1 MIFPTTRSTR
11 AAWFARVAMLCGSA
25 VIALPA
31 CADDAPGM
39 FTLSGFG
46 TLGMAHSS
54 LETAD
59 YVGSSLQPNGAGA
72 TRRYDFENDS
82 KLGVQLTARLTDKLS
97 AVVQVIS
104 QHEYDNTF
112 HPRLEWANV
121 KYAFTPD
128 FSVRVGRIE
137 VPTFLNSEYR
147 NVGYAFP
154 WVRLPVEVYNAQ
166 PLTSSDG
173 ADMSYRIGKRG
184 VSNTVRVAYGYS
196 VFHVNPGM
204 FRATGKNIISV
215 DDTLEVGNF
224 LGHVGYQHATV
235 ELPFVANVPV
245 NVYSIAASYDPG
257 SWFVQGELA
266 RVTVAQVTPGYVS
279 GYVTGG
285 VRVAK
290 TTLFT
295 TYAQSHGLGHA
306 TVIPNYN
313 NGQRDLS
320 VGARWDFMKNVD
332 LKVQYDHVWV
342 PDGSTGTFINQRYG
356 YQLGSGANVFS
367 AALDFVF

>member
-1 MIFPTTRSTR
+1 MIFPDYRIGR
-11 AAWFARVAMLCGSA
+11 LARVALMCGGVLA
-25 VIALPA
+25 ALPA
-31 CADDAPGM
+31 LADDGPRM

-46 TLGMAHSS
+46 TLGMTHSS
-54 LETAD
+54 LDTAD
-59 YVGSSLQPNGAGA
+59 YVSSSLQPNGAGA

-82 KLGVQLTARLTDKLS
+82 KVGVQLSAHLTDKLS

-104 QHEYDNTF
+104 QHEYDNSF
-112 HPRLEWANV
+112 RPRLEWANV

-137 VPTFLNSEYR
+137 LPTFLNSEYR

-154 WVRLPVEVYNAQ
+154 WVRLPVEMYNTQ

-173 ADMSYRIGKRG
+173 ADMSYRFGARG
-184 VSNTVRVAYGYS
+184 VSNTVRLAYGYS

-204 FRATGKNIISV
+204 FRTEGKNILSI
-215 DDTLEVGNF
+215 DDTVEIGNF
-224 LGHVGYQHATV
+224 TGHVGYQHATV
-235 ELPFVANVPV
+235 ELPFASNEPV

-257 SWFVQGELA
+257 KWFVQGELA

-279 GYVTGG
+279 GYVMGG
-285 VRVAK
+285 LRYAK
-290 TTLFT
+290 ATLFT
-295 TYAQSHGLGHA
+295 SYAQAHGLGHA

-320 VGARWDFMKNVD
+320 VGVRWDFVKNMD

-342 PDGSTGTFINQRYG
+342 PNDSTGTFINQQPG
-356 YQLGSGANVFS
+356 YRLGSGANVVS